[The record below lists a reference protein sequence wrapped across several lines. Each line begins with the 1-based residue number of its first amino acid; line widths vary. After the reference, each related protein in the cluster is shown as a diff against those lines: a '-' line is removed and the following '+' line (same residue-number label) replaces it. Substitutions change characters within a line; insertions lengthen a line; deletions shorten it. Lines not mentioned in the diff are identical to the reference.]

1 MLRIGARIFCCGS
14 RPCRSKVY
22 VNDKEIVARLDAMDK
37 RIAKCEK
44 RQPDASPFLRRTEAI
59 RLLKTRSLL
68 ERCER
73 AGWIKATTRQPR
85 LVLYLKEQIMVAV
98 YRLSVGEYP

>member
-1 MLRIGARIFCCGS
+1 M
-14 RPCRSKVY
+14 
-22 VNDKEIVARLDAMDK
+22 NDKEIVARLDALNK

-44 RQPDASPFLRRTEAI
+44 RQPDASPILRRTEAI

-73 AGWIKATTRQPR
+73 AGWIKATTRQAR
-85 LVLYLKEQIMVAV
+85 LVLYLRVDVMAAV
-98 YRLSVGEYP
+98 YRISQGEYPCP

>member
-1 MLRIGARIFCCGS
+1 MTDQEITTRFAALE
-14 RPCRSKVY
+14 
-22 VNDKEIVARLDAMDK
+22 KES
-37 RIAKCEK
+37 AKCEK

-73 AGWIKATTRQPR
+73 AGWIKATTRQAR
-85 LVLYLKEQIMVAV
+85 FVLYMRVDVMAAV
-98 YRLSVGEYP
+98 YRISKGEYPLKQRSSAKSARASVRHWIH